1 MLNIISFQHLK
12 SKIDNQTLQLIQII
26 SNYSISESCNLFL
39 QIIKPIKGFNK
50 LYYLKMSVSIMPT
63 FKNQVILNCLHP
75 EVAPFREFMKDQ
87 RVANCLECTLYAH
100 VKVTGTLSPLFSDH
114 QKETITALVV
124 ALHTSFRLTSKLYR
138 IFPDIAGSH
147 DGGETVGENGLS
159 VYRDDAEKYFGRLK
173 ALWSGLEK
181 MLSKKRIVEWMGGEI
196 QDEEENYS
204 GRWWEEVPT
213 YLVAIDYDEIEENL
227 SEWKVWNEEIRA
239 WIRKP
244 LLTWYQRYASVR
256 LVSHR

>member
-1 MLNIISFQHLK
+1 MNILSIQHQQLELE
-12 SKIDNQTLQLIQII
+12 DQTLQRIHII
-26 SNYSISESCNLFL
+26 SNYSISGSCNSFL
-39 QIIKPIKGFNK
+39 HIIKPIEGFNK
-50 LYYLKMSVSIMPT
+50 LYYLKMSIPIIPT
-63 FKNQVILNCLHP
+63 FKNQVILNHIHP
-75 EVAPFREFMKDQ
+75 EIAPFREFMKDQ
-87 RVANCLECTLYAH
+87 HVARSLECTLYAH

-147 DGGETVGENGLS
+147 GVGETVSEDGLS

-173 ALWSGLEK
+173 ALWSDLEK
-181 MLSKKRIVEWMGGEI
+181 MLSKKRIVEWMGGET

-227 SEWKVWNEEIRA
+227 SEWKVWNEQIKA

>member
-1 MLNIISFQHLK
+1 M
-12 SKIDNQTLQLIQII
+12 
-26 SNYSISESCNLFL
+26 SI
-39 QIIKPIKGFNK
+39 P
-50 LYYLKMSVSIMPT
+50 IMPT
-63 FKNQVILNCLHP
+63 FKNQVILNRLHP
-75 EVAPFREFMKDQ
+75 EVAPFRKFMRDQ
-87 RVANCLECTLYAH
+87 RVANSLECTLYAH
-100 VKVTGTLSPLFSDH
+100 AKVTGTLSPLFSDH
-114 QKETITALVV
+114 QKETITALVI
-124 ALHTSFRLTSKLYR
+124 ALHTSFRLTSKLYH

-147 DGGETVGENGLS
+147 DGGETVGEDGLS

-173 ALWSGLEK
+173 VLWSGLEK

-196 QDEEENYS
+196 QDEKDNYS

-227 SEWKVWNEEIRA
+227 SEWKVWNAEIKA

-244 LLTWYQRYASVR
+244 LLTWYQQYASVR

>member
-1 MLNIISFQHLK
+1 MSIPII
-12 SKIDNQTLQLIQII
+12 
-26 SNYSISESCNLFL
+26 
-39 QIIKPIKGFNK
+39 
-50 LYYLKMSVSIMPT
+50 PT
-63 FKNQVILNCLHP
+63 FKNQVILNHIHP
-75 EVAPFREFMKDQ
+75 EIAPFREFMKDQ
-87 RVANCLECTLYAH
+87 HVTRSLECTLYAH

-124 ALHTSFRLTSKLYR
+124 ALHTSFRFTSKLYR

-147 DGGETVGENGLS
+147 GVGETVSEDGLS

-173 ALWSGLEK
+173 ALWSDLEK
-181 MLSKKRIVEWMGGEI
+181 MLSKKRIVEWMGGET

-227 SEWKVWNEEIRA
+227 SEWKVWNEQIKA